1 MTIVLKKFLLLLGLL
16 YRKYVNLF
24 NKNGWITFC
33 YSHFLKKEFKK
44 LILKE
49 HYDVV
54 YINYVYYSFLLDVI
68 PAKKRKE
75 MCIVIDTHDF
85 VTINEFQKSN
95 RGFPGFMKMLRWELL
110 SLNRYDKIINISS
123 FENHF
128 FSNCFPEKCAE
139 LPLAFQQTFN
149 SLDGIEKIYDLIF
162 VGSDNPFNI
171 RSLQWFLDEIYPGFQ
186 HLKLAIV
193 GNVADHVESHFANV
207 IKMGFVQ
214 DLTRVY
220 KQSKVAIC
228 PMIGGTG
235 LKVKIV
241 EALSYGL
248 PVIASDVVRM
258 GLSGRYEG
266 AIYLAR
272 DKHEFDECLYNI
284 EEIKRKTDQA
294 QKYFLSTYSK
304 KSFHEKM
311 KKVFDNIEKQGLR
324 GSLQ

>member
-1 MTIVLKKFLLLLGLL
+1 
-16 YRKYVNLF
+16 
-24 NKNGWITFC
+24 
-33 YSHFLKKEFKK
+33 
-44 LILKE
+44 
-49 HYDVV
+49 
-54 YINYVYYSFLLDVI
+54 
-68 PAKKRKE
+68 
-75 MCIVIDTHDF
+75 
-85 VTINEFQKSN
+85 
-95 RGFPGFMKMLRWELL
+95 MLSWELL

-123 FENHF
+123 FENRF
-128 FSNCFPEKCAE
+128 FSSFFPEKCVEIPVAFPQNFN
-139 LPLAFQQTFN
+139 PLEE
-149 SLDGIEKIYDLIF
+149 IEKIYDLIF
-162 VGSDNPFNI
+162 VGSNNPFNI

-207 IKMGFVQ
+207 IKVGFVQ